1 MKEKKNKWLL
11 FDNWKINNKS
21 TSVVKDYNIKVL
33 KNSKVKVEGKT
44 LDSKYLDKKKS
55 TDSMDVYVIP
65 AMFNSSYKFEVELP
79 IGIKLEDTVKV
90 SSYSSY
96 ISSLSLNDLSDETKN
111 TLSDAVKTSLQTLYD
126 GVKDKKSFDDIKKT
140 FEYKNAD
147 LSDLKSDYEALL
159 SNIGNDYTLASITF
173 KEISLKSLDIDSDGH
188 LEVYVK
194 ANYDYSVTYNSGEE
208 SKTNN
213 KSDYD
218 YAYLTFD
225 YVDSSYKLIDT
236 SSLNTY
242 FSKYF

>member
-1 MKEKKNKWLL
+1 MPVRDDLMQWEKLSCGW
-11 FDNWKINNKS
+11 
-21 TSVVKDYNIKVL
+21 YNFAADI
-33 KNSKVKVEGKT
+33 
-44 LDSKYLDKKKS
+44 
-55 TDSMDVYVIP
+55 
-65 AMFNSSYKFEVELP
+65 
-79 IGIKLEDTVKV
+79 
-90 SSYSSY
+90 
-96 ISSLSLNDLSDETKN
+96 
-111 TLSDAVKTSLQTLYD
+111 
-126 GVKDKKSFDDIKKT
+126 KKSFDDIKKT